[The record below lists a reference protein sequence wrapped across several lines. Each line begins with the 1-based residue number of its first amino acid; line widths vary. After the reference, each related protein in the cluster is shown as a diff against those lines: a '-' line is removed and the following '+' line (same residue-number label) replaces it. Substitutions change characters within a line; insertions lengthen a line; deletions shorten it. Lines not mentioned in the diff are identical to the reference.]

1 MSKPV
6 EFSAS
11 QLEAFKVT
19 FDEIDQDKSG
29 FITIDELSVL
39 LGKIGEDN
47 SEEAT
52 KSLIK
57 ELDRNDDGNIFFQI
71 EKLSCWE
78 KQTFNLIWLM
88 LSFKEFVVIAET
100 LNVAVRDLTKMRAA
114 FKAFD
119 KNKDG
124 TITKQELK

>member
-1 MSKPV
+1 
-6 EFSAS
+6 
-11 QLEAFKVT
+11 
-19 FDEIDQDKSG
+19 
-29 FITIDELSVL
+29 
-39 LGKIGEDN
+39 
-47 SEEAT
+47 
-52 KSLIK
+52 
-57 ELDRNDDGNIFFQI
+57 
-71 EKLSCWE
+71 
-78 KQTFNLIWLM
+78 M

>member
-52 KSLIK
+52 KSFIK
-57 ELDRNDDGNIFFQI
+57 ELDRNDDGNIIFKF
-71 EKLSCWE
+71 EKYRVE
-78 KQTFNLIWLM
+78 KSKLLI
-88 LSFKEFVVIAET
+88 
-100 LNVAVRDLTKMRAA
+100 
-114 FKAFD
+114 
-119 KNKDG
+119 
-124 TITKQELK
+124 

>member
-78 KQTFNLIWLM
+78 KQTFNLKWLM